1 MNRNLKKYIAIM
13 LSLAMLLCLGAC
25 GKKVAEA
32 PSDPNRIVIGD
43 YEVLYQKSEIMKDED
58 GTDVVVFIGQ
68 FTNNSK
74 AVACY
79 AWNVYEKVYQDGTEL
94 DAAVIFLS
102 EESYEALNDSQ
113 FTEIQ
118 PGNSLE
124 IKSAYKLRDRE
135 HPVQIQYS
143 DLMDK
148 YTAELTIDLADAEL
162 IEENEEG
169 DSEAE
174 SGDGEDTLDSLWEP
188 DDGIGMDGAGVW
200 TLQEIRDLAEANG
213 DICSAILLGYST
225 DISSLLTEMDLTDC
239 PFIQEIPKE
248 NYIELTDGGT
258 EIYCIIPTDPS
269 ASLAVNEW
277 IMDET
282 NGFYGE
288 TGQVLYRSESG
299 DPILLRANPSD
310 VVPSTQVVIVDSAGE
325 SLDWNPSVS
334 LYDGKMQIPWYS
346 PGVTDLTDYGD

>member
-13 LSLAMLLCLGAC
+13 LSLAMLLCPGAC
-25 GKKVAEA
+25 GKK
-32 PSDPNRIVIGD
+32 
-43 YEVLYQKSEIMKDED
+43 
-58 GTDVVVFIGQ
+58 
-68 FTNNSK
+68 
-74 AVACY
+74 
-79 AWNVYEKVYQDGTEL
+79 
-94 DAAVIFLS
+94 
-102 EESYEALNDSQ
+102 ESYEALNDSQ

-118 PGNSLE
+118 PENSPE
-124 IKSAYKLRDRE
+124 IKSADKLRDRE

-143 DLMDK
+143 DLKDK
-148 YTAELTIDLADAEL
+148 YAA
-162 IEENEEG
+162 
-169 DSEAE
+169 
-174 SGDGEDTLDSLWEP
+174 EP

-200 TLQEIRDLAEANG
+200 TLQEVRDLAEANG

-225 DISSLLTEMDLTDC
+225 DISSLLTEMDLTDY

-310 VVPSTQVVIVDSAGE
+310 AVPSTQVVIVDSAGE
-325 SLDWNPSVS
+325 SLDWNPSIS